1 MSDFAV
7 TIETLASVV
16 PHPNADRLDLGKLE
30 GIDYQFVLGKGLQKT
45 GDKVLYF
52 PIDAVLPA
60 PLIEALGL
68 TGKLAGKAKNRVKTI
83 KLRGEI
89 SQGITGP
96 ISLVPDPWPAHL
108 GGLYRLE
115 DGKEDYSEALGVT
128 KYIPEERFSN
138 GPNGQTF
145 RLNPLPSGVS
155 KYDIENCERYRDQ
168 LAQLLELPG
177 CVTEKLEGS
186 HFIATEYPDGSRK
199 LCSRNC
205 EIAEETGTFWHRG
218 AENSKV
224 WESMDFIKRTISGYT
239 GPFHITL
246 RGELVGPGVQGNYY
260 GLSDHRVYL
269 FDAEVNGR
277 SIDSKVLFALEL
289 PTPKVPIL
297 WARWDEPLRNYLG
310 DQDIKLFSN
319 GNSLLLPTK
328 LREGIVIKPATE
340 AHDRKLGRL
349 FLKQRS
355 PDYLA
360 KSEL

>member
-1 MSDFAV
+1 MSNFAV
-7 TIETLASVV
+7 TIETLASVI
-16 PHPNADRLDLGKLE
+16 PHPNADRLDIGRLE
-30 GIDYQFVLGKGLQKT
+30 GIDYQFILGKGLNKA
-45 GDKVLYF
+45 GDQVLYF
-52 PIDAVLPA
+52 PIDAILPA

-68 TGKLAGKAKNRVKTI
+68 TGKLSGKAKNRVKTI

-96 ISLVPDPWPAHL
+96 LSLLPTGQEWPAPPAP
-108 GGLYRLE
+108 GE
-115 DGKEDYSEALGVT
+115 KTDFAEALGVT
-128 KYIPEERFSN
+128 KYVPEERFSN

-155 KYDIENCERYRDQ
+155 KYDIENCERYKEQ
-168 LAQLLELPG
+168 LALLLSQPG

-186 HFIATEYPDGSRK
+186 HFIATEASDGARM

-205 EIAEETGTFWHRG
+205 HIGEETGTFWHRG

-224 WESMDFIKRTISGYT
+224 WESIDAIKCIFGIKPGCR
-239 GPFHITL
+239 ITL
-246 RGELVGPGVQGNYY
+246 RGELVGPSVQANYY
-260 GLSDHRVYL
+260 GLPDHRVYI
-269 FDAEVNGR
+269 FDIEIDGR
-277 SIDSKVLFALEL
+277 SIDSKILFSLEL

-297 WARWDEPLRNYLG
+297 WADWNKPLSEYFG
-310 DQDIKLFSN
+310 GQDIKLSSN
-319 GNSLLLPTK
+319 GQSLLLPSK
-328 LREGIVIKPATE
+328 LREGIVCKPAIE
-340 AHDRKLGRL
+340 QHDRKLGRL